1 MKKFP
6 PERIVC
12 LTEET
17 VETIYL
23 LGEEKRIVGVTGY
36 ATRPKRVRNEKPRI
50 SSFISA
56 NINKIINLE
65 PDLVLA
71 FSDIQAEIVSE
82 LIKKNFT
89 VLCFNQRDINGI
101 FNMIDMIG
109 SILNVKLKSDKLI
122 KDLKVNLESVNQI
135 YNNNNKLKVYFEE
148 WNDPYITAIKWVSEL
163 IEIVGGKDIFKN
175 ISSNE
180 AAKNRIISDKQII
193 KANPDLIIGSWCGK
207 KVNFKEIISRPNWS
221 NINAV
226 KNNNI
231 FEIKSS
237 KILQPGPAAL
247 TDGLEEMIKIFKKV
261 KV

>member
-36 ATRPKRVRNEKPRI
+36 ASRPKQVRNEKQRI

-56 NINKIINLE
+56 NINKIVNLK

-89 VLCFNQRDINGI
+89 VLCFNQRDIKGI

-109 SILNVKLKSDKLI
+109 SILNIKLKSDKLI
-122 KDLKVNLESVNQI
+122 KNLKKNIESVNKK
-135 YNNNNKLKVYFEE
+135 YSNNKKLKVYFEE

-163 IEIVGGKDIFKN
+163 IEIAGGKDVFEEM
-175 ISSNE
+175 SNNKS
-180 AAKNRIISDKQII
+180 AKNRIINDKQII

-207 KVNFKEIISRPNWS
+207 KVNFDEIISRPNWS
-221 NINAV
+221 NITAV

-247 TDGLEEMIKIFKKV
+247 TDGLEEMIKILKKV